1 MQAPSK
7 TPPALA
13 AVAGARA
20 PEPQPLGLALDWER
34 QCLWSTRR
42 LRCAL
47 TPAPTKPARTQP

>member
-7 TPPALA
+7 TPPDLA
-13 AVAGARA
+13 AVAGPRA
-20 PEPQPLGLALDWER
+20 LEPEPLGLALDWER

-47 TPAPTKPARTQP
+47 TPAPKKPAQAKA